1 MRIELTSET
10 LQVFLA
16 EALEH
21 ASPLKNETFYDF
33 YLWFVPHNLLTCTSE
48 QGPKQSTLGHLCLS
62 VWVANPM
69 EPRFLSSV
77 QVGLLSVSFE
87 RVERIELSSSDWKS
101 EVIPLYDTRSCD
113 YSLGSFVTFT

>member
-1 MRIELTSET
+1 MLIIVDRMRIELTSET

-21 ASPLKNETFYDF
+21 ASPLMKPFFHSGFYR
-33 YLWFVPHNLLTCTSE
+33 WFVPHHLLTCTSE

-77 QVGLLSVSFE
+77 LFGLLSVSFE
-87 RVERIELSSSDWKS
+87 QVPGIEPRSPHWKCG
-101 EVIPLYDTRSCD
+101 VITVIRYLQ
-113 YSLGSFVTFT
+113 L

>member
-48 QGPKQSTLGHLCLS
+48 QGSEQSTLSHLYLFG
-62 VWVANPM
+62 WVATPM
-69 EPRFLSSV
+69 KSRFLSSV
-77 QVGLLSVSFE
+77 QVGLLLFHFV
-87 RVERIELSSSDWKS
+87 RVE
-101 EVIPLYDTRSCD
+101 
-113 YSLGSFVTFT
+113 

>member
-33 YLWFVPHNLLTCTSE
+33 YLWFVPHHLLRGHTE
-48 QGPKQSTLGHLCLS
+48 QGP
-62 VWVANPM
+62 
-69 EPRFLSSV
+69 
-77 QVGLLSVSFE
+77 
-87 RVERIELSSSDWKS
+87 
-101 EVIPLYDTRSCD
+101 
-113 YSLGSFVTFT
+113 